1 MPVKCTFLLNNQRM
15 SALQCPGL
23 GAVAAFS
30 GDGACIDNPAA
41 TAKKD
46 EGPLPKG
53 TYYIVD
59 RQSGGHLGW
68 LWDTVKDALV
78 HSQRNEW
85 FALYRNDGVIDDY
98 TVIDGVKR
106 GHFRLHPAGR
116 LGESKGCITL
126 ASPAQFL
133 RLRAFLKAQPALKIP
148 GTTMDY
154 YGTVEVR

>member
-30 GDGACIDNPAA
+30 GDGASIDNPAA

-78 HSQRNEW
+78 HSQRN
-85 FALYRNDGVIDDY
+85 G
-98 TVIDGVKR
+98 
-106 GHFRLHPAGR
+106 
-116 LGESKGCITL
+116 GCITL

-148 GTTMDY
+148 GT
-154 YGTVEVR
+154 GVCQRSCRVASRALL